1 MRTRINLF
9 WGVLLAFALLST
21 SLPAQD
27 KGYWVLSHFHF
38 RDDYFN
44 YHHDF
49 IEGTV
54 TYTSSRSVATGGTMY
69 MGAGTQEITDEEE
82 IARLGHGFT
91 ENSMKVGL
99 MRKSVVTWSTPPQ
112 TVKAGEEHLI
122 KINASLDIGEKDQE
136 YDVSVELERRDQGDY
151 PPPDERDSHND
162 KRGSLGLDDSNTKI
176 VNQNPWGKKVPMVP
190 PFNHPKYYELELSY
204 TSYIMGKVVSAAYVY
219 KYVPD
224 LKEVTTFAS
233 DEEGEDIGGGGSDPD
248 SHKIPW
254 GIIGVGIVGGG
265 IVGAR
270 TLRKSQKN
278 KKSDQKKSKKKKKEE
293 ENEEEHSTFRMVLY
307 KEFGDTLVLGE
318 AARMVGARIEEIK
331 PGGTVV
337 ERPDLTARISIAAE
351 EGCNTGNVRTQGRY
365 KAADVSVEPKPDGSA
380 PELAKVR
387 FSFSGTGGM
396 YINHVVFRVESAP
409 ELVMDES
416 LTFAAFSNQTL
427 TMEMGINGYAG
438 RGDVE
443 KLEISLPRGA
453 DEFFT
458 ARLTQD
464 AENPR
469 KFVATLTET
478 GKLPPEEKYDPDAGE
493 IEQYICEVSIYLRG
507 LQDPVSGSFDLF
519 RLHLGLAMDLR
530 ALKGYLVTWDS
541 TYDHEILPESPEGRK
556 KFGEAAIRF
565 RLIVEEPETGQ
576 IKSVIPDKDPAF
588 VFLDLPDESLLFLDK
603 YGNQI
608 QNLCES
614 MKFQYAFETV
624 AEDNLVLG
632 TIHATEGGLLPPNR
646 AKAKVLMVVSWHGQT
661 YSQEMVVPIISQ
673 PFVDINDN
681 RRYNEWLKDNQRKF
695 EQLVDIRYKIAF
707 DPRFNELMPFYYK
720 VYALVEGYDPRFGI
734 YEPDYNNIM
743 RIFKRYCSGELG
755 HYFVNDAVWKPTW
768 TEADEN
774 FNAFMAT
781 WGSMEKSIPVIG
793 MRIALGFFTAGASEL
808 VFTPMSALTRMQ
820 DYVNKGGD
828 SAWEGFKV
836 ASKEVL
842 FWEGVFYVGGKVF
855 QYAKYRGW
863 TDKAKD
869 LIKDKAKAGYQKL
882 KDIYNSFK
890 AGKDSTKQLSGAKNV
905 NLAKLGKQV
914 QEGGKKVSQISSS
927 SRTRA
932 NDAIRKTRSQ
942 GDKAFTKESILAE
955 EAAKRARQDAKKI
968 LDHFEEVMNNPTA
981 SPEEMRRATLALQ
994 GNKTAQNLLRNHP
1007 SDILRANFNAQMQEM
1022 YKMTDPIAIKKMAER
1037 MGVPE
1042 GSIRTWNGASGND
1055 AKELLYGRKIGA
1067 DRDVT
1072 FQILDKDGKWVD
1084 LPEDVMEEAYSQAFN
1099 EVHYNFFPYNRK
1111 ECIKTLQKFDQAV
1124 VNGKF
1129 GLESYGDDL
1138 GRIITKG
1145 RQAEKLVD
1153 PERVAKT
1160 FKHKCD
1166 LWLEQGKACREQAEQ
1181 LRNAGFI
1188 DEALHV
1194 QGYGDALI
1202 EEGLRQQTK
1211 QFKRILEPRIQALAS
1226 SGKAQDYSLLY
1237 EKIRVLE
1244 SIGNP
1249 PPEGALSCTLEEAR
1263 LTLQTQY
1270 GCTLEDVIDE
1280 CANLIPEV
1288 NKLL

>member
-1 MRTRINLF
+1 MRTRINPF
-9 WGVLLAFALLST
+9 WGVLLFFSLFST

-27 KGYWVLSHFHF
+27 KGYWVLSSFHY
-38 RDDYFN
+38 RDDAFN

-49 IEGTV
+49 IKGTV
-54 TYTSSRSVATGGTMY
+54 TYTSSKDYGSGGTLY
-69 MGAGTQEITDEEE
+69 VGAGTHEVTDDEE

-91 ENSMKVGL
+91 ENSMKVGEL
-99 MRKSVVTWSTPPQ
+99 RKSVLTWSTPPQ

-122 KINASLDIGEKDQE
+122 KINASLDVADNDRI
-136 YDVSVELERRDQGDY
+136 YDLSVNLERRDRGDY
-151 PPPDERDSHND
+151 PSPDEQDHHNE
-162 KRGSLGLDDSNTKI
+162 KNGWLKLTESNTKI
-176 VNQNPWGKKVPMVP
+176 ANQNPWGEKVPMVP
-190 PFNHPKYYELELSY
+190 PFNHPKYYELKLSFA
-204 TSYIMGKVVSAAYVY
+204 SYIMGKAVSATYVY

-233 DEEGEDIGGGGSDPD
+233 DEEGEDFGGGGGSSDRNR
-248 SHKIPW
+248 IPW
-254 GIIGVGIVGGG
+254 GIIGVSVVGGG
-265 IVGAR
+265 IIGAR
-270 TLRKSQKN
+270 ALRNSKKDN
-278 KKSDQKKSKKKKKEE
+278 KKSNKKQSEKKKKEKDY
-293 ENEEEHSTFRMVLY
+293 EEHSTFRMILY

-318 AARMVGARIEEIK
+318 APRMVGARIEEIR

-337 ERPDLTARISIAAE
+337 DRPDLTARISIAAE
-351 EGCNTGNVRTQGRY
+351 QGCNTGNVRTQGRY
-365 KAADVSVEPKPDGSA
+365 KAADVVAEAKPDGSA
-380 PELAKVR
+380 PEIAKVR
-387 FSFSGTGGM
+387 FTFSGSGGM
-396 YINHVVFRVESAP
+396 YINHVVFKVESAP
-409 ELVMDES
+409 VLVMDES
-416 LTFAAFSNQTL
+416 LTFAAFANQTL
-427 TMEMGINGYAG
+427 KMEMGINGYSG
-438 RGDVE
+438 RGVVE
-443 KLEISLPRGA
+443 GLEISLLRGA

-458 ARLTQD
+458 AQLTQD

-469 KFVATLTET
+469 KFIATLTET
-478 GKLPPEEKYDPDAGE
+478 GKLPEDEKNDPDAGE
-493 IEQYICEVSIYLRG
+493 VEQYICEVSIRLQG
-507 LQDPVSGSFDLF
+507 LQDPVTGRFDLY
-519 RLHLGLAMDLR
+519 RMHLGLAMDLR

-541 TYDHEILPESPEGRK
+541 TYDNEILPENPEGRK
-556 KFGEAAIRF
+556 KFGEAVIRF
-565 RLIVEEPETGQ
+565 KLVVEEPGTGQ
-576 IKSVIPDKDPAF
+576 VKAVIPDKDPTF

-603 YGNQI
+603 YGKQVEK
-608 QNLCES
+608 LCDS
-614 MKFQYAFETV
+614 MKFQYAFEMV
-624 AEDNLVLG
+624 GEDNTVIG
-632 TIHATEGGLLPPNR
+632 TIHATQGGLLPPNR
-646 AKAKVLMVVSWHGQT
+646 AKAKVLMVASWHGQT
-661 YSQEMVVPIISQ
+661 FSQEMVVPIISQ

-681 RRYNEWLKDNQRKF
+681 QRYNAWLKDNQRKF
-695 EQLVDIRYKIAF
+695 EQIVDIRSKIAF
-707 DPRFNELMPFYYK
+707 DPHFNELMPFYYK
-720 VYALVEGYDPRFGI
+720 VYAMVEGYDPRFGI

-755 HYFVNDAVWKPTW
+755 HYFVNDAVWKPSW

-774 FNAFMAT
+774 FNAFLAT

-793 MRIALGFFTAGASEL
+793 LRIALGFFTAGASEL
-808 VFTPMSALTRMQ
+808 VFTPMGALTKMQ

-828 SAWEGFKV
+828 SAWEAFV
-836 ASKEVL
+836 ITSKEVI

-855 QYAKYRGW
+855 GYAKSKGW
-863 TDKAKD
+863 TDK
-869 LIKDKAKAGYQKL
+869 LKDKAKTGYQKL
-882 KDIYNSFK
+882 KDLYKNFK
-890 AGKDSTKQLSGAKNV
+890 AGKESTKQLSGAKNV
-905 NLAKLGKQV
+905 NLANLGKQV
-914 QEGGKKVSQISSS
+914 EEGGKKVSQVKAS

-932 NDAIRKTRSQ
+932 NEAIRKTRSQ
-942 GDKAFTKESILAE
+942 GDKAFTKESVLAE

-981 SPEEMRRATLALQ
+981 SPDEMRRATLALQ

-1007 SDILRANFNAQMQEM
+1007 SDILRANYNAQMQQM
-1022 YKMTDPIAIKKMAER
+1022 YKMTDPVAIKKMAER
-1037 MGVPE
+1037 LGVPE
-1042 GSIRTWNGASGND
+1042 ESIRTWNGASGND
-1055 AKELLYGRKIGA
+1055 ATDLLYGRKIGA

-1072 FQILDKDGKWVD
+1072 FQVLDKDGKWVD
-1084 LPEDVMEEAYSQAFN
+1084 LPEEVMEDAYAQAFN

-1145 RQAEKLVD
+1145 RQTEKLVD

-1166 LWLEQGKACREQAEQ
+1166 LWLDQGKACRQQAEQ

-1188 DEALHV
+1188 DEALHI

-1211 QFKRILEPRIQALAS
+1211 QFRRILEPRIQALAT

-1288 NKLL
+1288 NKYL